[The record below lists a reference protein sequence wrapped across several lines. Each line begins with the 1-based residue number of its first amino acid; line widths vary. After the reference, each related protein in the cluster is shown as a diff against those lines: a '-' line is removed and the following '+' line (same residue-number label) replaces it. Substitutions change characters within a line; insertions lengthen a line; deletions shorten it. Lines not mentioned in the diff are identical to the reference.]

1 MSVSEDERWRKL
13 IGNGNLQ
20 LGLAMLLLL
29 LLAGLFGPSLLG
41 HDPLEV
47 DFGVALVSPGLPRA
61 GLTRR
66 IAICTVDARPAETGL
81 HTTGGTMSRQ
91 FIKDAFGWGFALWL
105 IGYILGIAL
114 FAFVPPNLLGW
125 VIMPIGIVVALWI
138 LLKKVKGDSF
148 RYFLLLAVVWVL
160 IAIVCDYFFLVKAF
174 KPSDG
179 YYKLDVYLYYA
190 LTLVL
195 PLLVGWRKLASKK

>member
-1 MSVSEDERWRKL
+1 M
-13 IGNGNLQ
+13 
-20 LGLAMLLLL
+20 
-29 LLAGLFGPSLLG
+29 
-41 HDPLEV
+41 
-47 DFGVALVSPGLPRA
+47 
-61 GLTRR
+61 
-66 IAICTVDARPAETGL
+66 
-81 HTTGGTMSRQ
+81 GGTVRRQ

-105 IGYILGIAL
+105 IGYVLGIAL
-114 FAFVPPNLLGW
+114 FAIVPPDLLGW
-125 VIMPIGIVVALWI
+125 TIMPIGIVVALWI

-148 RYFLLLAVVWVL
+148 RYFVLLAVVWVL

-174 KPSDG
+174 KPADG